1 MLQEPF
7 PLAANASIAIRSN
20 LDSMVL
26 ADRLRAAVR
35 EQDPELA
42 VSDIRTMEQVAAGS
56 YATSRFALF
65 LIALFAALA
74 LSLAA
79 IGTYGVIAYSVSQRI
94 HEFGVRMA
102 LGASHWGVMRSV
114 FATGM
119 KLAIAGTAFGVL
131 LGLVLSR
138 LLGSLL
144 YEVGAIDLVA
154 ITASCALAI
163 AVAAIACYVPA
174 MRATRADPMSA
185 LRAE

>member
-1 MLQEPF
+1 
-7 PLAANASIAIRSN
+7 
-20 LDSMVL
+20 
-26 ADRLRAAVR
+26 
-35 EQDPELA
+35 
-42 VSDIRTMEQVAAGS
+42 
-56 YATSRFALF
+56 
-65 LIALFAALA
+65 
-74 LSLAA
+74 
-79 IGTYGVIAYSVSQRI
+79 
-94 HEFGVRMA
+94 
-102 LGASHWGVMRSV
+102 
-114 FATGM
+114 M